1 MTEFVD
7 ISLGRRIE
15 TRLKGASVD
24 KKHRDAQI
32 DNAEDIINVLGATLM
47 TKKDAQIASRD
58 DRIFY
63 LLSVGVI
70 VSIATTIIKLSA

>member
-7 ISLGRRIE
+7 ISLGRRMDK
-15 TRLKGASVD
+15 RLKEARVE
-24 KKHRDAQI
+24 KQHIDAQI
-32 DNAEDIINVLGATLM
+32 DNAEDLINVLGTTLM

-63 LLSVGVI
+63 LLSVGI
-70 VSIATTIIKLSA
+70 IIAIATTIIKFSA

>member
-15 TRLKGASVD
+15 TRLKEAGVEQ
-24 KKHRDAQI
+24 KHIDAEI
-32 DNAEDIINVLGATLM
+32 DNAEDIINVLGATLV

-70 VSIATTIIKLSA
+70 VGIATTIIKLSA